1 MSELNIE
8 LETLAG
14 AVSQLESS
22 IDALLANAEK
32 AAKLIERL
40 TDALVEIEEYA
51 EDQYDGPE
59 DRHWGWVLARCQ
71 DARGR

>member
-1 MSELNIE
+1 MNLNDLNEAMDKLEMSMNKYM
-8 LETLAG
+8 
-14 AVSQLESS
+14 
-22 IDALLANAEK
+22 ANAEK
-32 AAKLIERL
+32 AAKIIERL
-40 TDALVEIEEYA
+40 TDALVDIEEYA

>member
-1 MSELNIE
+1 MNLNDLNE
-8 LETLAG
+8 SMTKLENSIGTLL
-14 AVSQLESS
+14 V
-22 IDALLANAEK
+22 NAEH

-40 TDALVEIEEYA
+40 TEALVEIEEYA

-59 DRHWGWVLARCQ
+59 DRHWGWVLALCQ

>member
-1 MSELNIE
+1 MNLNNLNE
-8 LETLAG
+8 AMTKLEG
-14 AVSQLESS
+14 S
-22 IDALLANAEK
+22 IDTLLVNAEK

>member
-1 MSELNIE
+1 MNLNDLNEAMDKLEMSMNKYM
-8 LETLAG
+8 
-14 AVSQLESS
+14 
-22 IDALLANAEK
+22 ANAEK

-51 EDQYDGPE
+51 QDQYDGPE
-59 DRHWGWVLARCQ
+59 DRHWGWVLARCR

>member
-1 MSELNIE
+1 MNLNDLNE
-8 LETLAG
+8 SMTKLEK
-14 AVSQLESS
+14 S
-22 IDALLANAEK
+22 IDTLLVNAEK

>member
-1 MSELNIE
+1 MNLNDLNE
-8 LETLAG
+8 SMTKLENSIGTLL
-14 AVSQLESS
+14 V
-22 IDALLANAEK
+22 NAEH

-40 TDALVEIEEYA
+40 TEALVEIEEYA